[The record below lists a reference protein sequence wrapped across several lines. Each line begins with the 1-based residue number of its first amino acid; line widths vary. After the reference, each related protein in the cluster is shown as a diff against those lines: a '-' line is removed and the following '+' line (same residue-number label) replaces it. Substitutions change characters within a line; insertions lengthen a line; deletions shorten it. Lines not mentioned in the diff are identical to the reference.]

1 MRRVFAAT
9 LLSVAASAS
18 ASASAAAGAEIYRWT
33 DAQGRVHYGDRV
45 PEDAGRLERIDA
57 PQRQTGQ
64 ADPELEQHRERSR
77 RLLEVWDAER
87 RERAAAAAEA
97 ASRAAERE
105 QSCALLREELENA
118 RHSSYLV
125 RRNAQGERE
134 ILAAD
139 ERIRYESQL
148 ADTIAAHCQ

>member
-9 LLSVAASAS
+9 LLSVA
-18 ASASAAAGAEIYRWT
+18 ASAAAGAEIYRWT

>member
-1 MRRVFAAT
+1 
-9 LLSVAASAS
+9 
-18 ASASAAAGAEIYRWT
+18 
-33 DAQGRVHYGDRV
+33 V

-105 QSCALLREELENA
+105 QSCALLREELDNA

-148 ADTIAAHCQ
+148 ADTFAAHCQ

>member
-9 LLSVAASAS
+9 LLSVA
-18 ASASAAAGAEIYRWT
+18 ASAAAGAEIYRWT
-33 DAQGRVHYGDRV
+33 DAQGRVHYGDRA

-57 PQRQTGQ
+57 PRRQTGQ

-77 RLLEVWDAER
+77 RLLEVWDGER

-105 QSCALLREELENA
+105 QSCALLREELDDA

>member
-9 LLSVAASAS
+9 LLSVA
-18 ASASAAAGAEIYRWT
+18 ASAAAGAEIYRWT

-148 ADTIAAHCQ
+148 ADVIAAHCQ